1 MFLCVEFVCYN
12 RFGFQLKD
20 DKISAQNLL
29 TVQGKA
35 WNTHLFKPVS
45 EI

>member
-1 MFLCVEFVCYN
+1 MFLCVEFVFYN

-35 WNTHLFKPVS
+35 
-45 EI
+45 